1 MRLPHVPAVKVPV
14 ALVSLALL
22 SGCVV
27 SKKKY
32 DALEAELAR
41 TQAQME
47 ATVAERDQ
55 TISTLEASVA
65 AEQKVVAQLGG
76 EIAALEADLEAR
88 RAELEALQGEKA
100 ALLKDRSRL
109 KASVEEMEQALVELA
124 ARKAAADKR
133 LAEYQ
138 GLLERFKGLID
149 AGKLSVRIV
158 DGQMVLELATDILF
172 ESGSAEL
179 SADGQAALTEVAGLL
194 SGIPERRFQVAG
206 HTDDV
211 PIKTAKYPSNWELA
225 SARATVVVKTMVD
238 GGLSPERLSAASFSE
253 FQPRVPNDTKESRAM
268 NRRIEIIVV
277 PDLSQLPGF
286 DELQALEKDGG

>member
-1 MRLPHVPAVKVPV
+1 MRMPLPATVVV
-14 ALVSLALL
+14 LSLL

-41 TQAQME
+41 TQAQTA

-65 AEQKVVAQLGG
+65 AEQQVVAELGG
-76 EIAALEADLEAR
+76 KIAALEAALEAKQ
-88 RAELEALQGEKA
+88 AELDALQGEKA
-100 ALLKDRSRL
+100 ALLKDKSRL
-109 KASVEEMEQALVELA
+109 RSSVKEMEEALVELA
-124 ARKAAADKR
+124 ARKAAADAR
-133 LAEYQ
+133 LAAYQ
-138 GLLERFKGLID
+138 DLLDRFKGLID
-149 AGKLSVRIV
+149 SGKLKVRIV

-179 SADGQAALTEVAGLL
+179 SEGGRASLTEVAGLL
-194 SGIPERRFQVAG
+194 SDIPERRYQVAG
-206 HTDDV
+206 HTDDD
-211 PIKTAKYPSNWELA
+211 PISTKQYPSNWYLA
-225 SARATVVVKTMVD
+225 SARAIQVVETLIA
-238 GGLSPERLSAASFSE
+238 GGLSAERVSAASYSE
-253 FQPRVPNDTKESRAM
+253 HQPRVANSSAENKSL

-286 DELQALEKDGG
+286 DELQALEKDSE